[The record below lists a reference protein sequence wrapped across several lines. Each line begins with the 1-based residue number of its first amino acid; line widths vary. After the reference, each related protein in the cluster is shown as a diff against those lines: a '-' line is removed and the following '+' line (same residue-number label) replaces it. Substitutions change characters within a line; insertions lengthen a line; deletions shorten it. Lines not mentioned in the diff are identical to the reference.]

1 MFDKAARK
9 QVRADYDRTWLS
21 DDYFDL
27 IVWSSPDDTIHGFQL
42 CYGKPIWERAL
53 TWRSGYG
60 FSHMQVDDG
69 ELAAWGNQTPILLP
83 DGTFPAESV
92 MAEFRRRGAE
102 LPPQLRELVLEKIAE
117 YVRIQNL

>member
-1 MFDKAARK
+1 MFDRAARK
-9 QVRADYDRTWLS
+9 QVRGDYDRTWLS

-53 TWRSGYG
+53 TWRSGNG

-69 ELAAWGNQTPILLP
+69 ELAAWGKP
-83 DGTFPAESV
+83 DSHLITRWHLSGGVGHGRVPPP
-92 MAEFRRRGAE
+92 RRRA
-102 LPPQLRELVLEKIAE
+102 AA
-117 YVRIQNL
+117 